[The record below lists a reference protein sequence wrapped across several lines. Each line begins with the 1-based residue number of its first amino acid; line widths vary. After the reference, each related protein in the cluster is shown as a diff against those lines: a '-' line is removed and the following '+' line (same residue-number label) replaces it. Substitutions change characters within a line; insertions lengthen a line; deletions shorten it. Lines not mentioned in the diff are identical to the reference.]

1 MQEHELKIE
10 TLSKAIDSLVILRS
24 QIAAQ
29 VPVNQTRIDE
39 GMQHTGRA
47 FSLLWDIRYQQKGGG
62 S

>member
-1 MQEHELKIE
+1 MNTHEEKVE
-10 TLSKAIDSLVILRS
+10 SLSKAIDTLVIVRS

-29 VPVNQTRIDE
+29 VPVNETRIDE

-47 FSLLWDIRYQQKGGG
+47 FSLLWDLRYQKKGGG